1 MLEKYGVLL
10 YEEHMSEHLLDKI
23 MSPNTE
29 LNTGVTISPS
39 QYIYRDT
46 TWYYWLC
53 HYQVRFLVDDRYDSQ
68 ELVIYWGFKDIK
80 EWCQLKPRSLQAA
93 VGYPMDTG
101 R

>member
-1 MLEKYGVLL
+1 MPETGGD
-10 YEEHMSEHLLDKI
+10 S
-23 MSPNTE
+23 
-29 LNTGVTISPS
+29 TGVGKSAHRGTTSLIGCASCKGCTISPS